1 MGALIACHRPA
12 WVAEAARFALRSS
25 AGAPRMAEHFDLLIR
40 GGTLVDGTG
49 APARPG
55 DVAIRDGRIAA
66 VGTVQGTAARVLDA
80 DGAVV
85 APGFVDI
92 HTHYDAQVFW
102 DRMLTISPWHG
113 VTSVVMGNCGFGVAP
128 TRPAHRDLVLRTL
141 ESVEGMSLEALHAGV
156 GTDWPFES
164 FGEFLSA
171 IEQRGTAINVG
182 ALVGHTPV
190 RLYVMGEEA
199 TEREA
204 TADEI
209 AAMRALVRDALRAGA
224 LGFATSKSP
233 THVGWAGRPV
243 PSRVASWHEIEALA
257 GCLAEAAGGVMQA
270 TIGPGLFLDQ
280 FAAIQERTHRPVSWT
295 ALLGGMLGPDGHRA
309 VLEQSAALQARGIRV
324 IPQVSC
330 RPLMVEF
337 QLRAPFPLE
346 SMSVM
351 RPVSQADHAG
361 KRAIYADAEF
371 RRSLQEKID
380 GGRLAEAF
388 RSMQI
393 TEHPADPSL
402 AERRL
407 AEVAAERGVHP
418 VDLALDLSLASGL
431 ETRFRLSVLNTD
443 EAVVAELLRHP
454 ASMLG
459 LSDAGAHASQ
469 LCDACAPTELLGT
482 WVRERSVLSLEEAVR
497 RLTAEPAEVF
507 GITDRGRLAPGLA
520 ADVTV
525 FDPATVGC
533 SPLRRVRDF
542 PAGADRLVSDAHGIR
557 AVVVNGVVI
566 REDGRDAVDPEG
578 PLPGRVLRGG
588 RAS

>member
-1 MGALIACHRPA
+1 MGALIACRRPA
-12 WVAEAARFALRSS
+12 WVAEAARFALRSG
-25 AGAPRMAEHFDLLIR
+25 AGAPTMAEHFDLLIR

-66 VGTVQGTAARVLDA
+66 LGAVPGAARRVLDA
-80 DGAVV
+80 EGAVV

-141 ESVEGMSLEALHAGV
+141 EKVEGMSLDALRAGI
-156 GTDWPFES
+156 GAEWPFET
-164 FGEFLSA
+164 FAEFLAA

-243 PSRVASWHEIEALA
+243 PSRVASLDEIATLA
-257 GCLAEAAGGVMQA
+257 GCLAEATGGVMQA

-351 RPVSQADHAG
+351 KPVSQADPAG
-361 KRAIYADAEF
+361 RRRLYADPAF
-371 RRSLQEKID
+371 RRALRERID
-380 GGRLAEAF
+380 EGRIGAPF
-388 RSMQI
+388 RDITI
-393 TEHPADPSL
+393 TEHPPDPSV
-402 AERRL
+402 ADRRL
-407 AEVAAERGVHP
+407 GDVAAERGVHP
-418 VDLALDLSLASGL
+418 VDLALDLSLAADL
-431 ETRFRLSVLNTD
+431 ETRFRMPILNTD
-443 EAVVAELLRHP
+443 PAIVAELLAHP
-454 ASMLG
+454 ATMIG

-482 WVRERSVLSLEEAVR
+482 WVRERGVLSLEEAVR
-497 RLTAEPAEVF
+497 RLTTQPAEVF
-507 GITDRGRLAPGLA
+507 GIADRGHLAPGLA

-578 PLPGRVLRGG
+578 PLPGRVLRRG